1 MTASN
6 NNKTAVVLCSG
17 GLDSTTLACQVAA
30 EGYRLKLLGFD
41 YGQRHV
47 KELDS
52 ALFFAD
58 RLGATFDVI
67 DLTQLNGLLPGSSL
81 TTADV
86 EVPDGHYAEETMR
99 ITVVPNR
106 NAMMLAI
113 AFGVAAAH
121 GAEFVGTAVH
131 AGDHYIYPD
140 CRPSFI
146 DAFRAMERLSLEGM
160 WKVGLKAP
168 FVNMTK
174 GAIVRLG
181 AKLGVPYAETWSCY
195 KGGDIHCGSCGTCF
209 ERREAF
215 AEAEVDD
222 PTVYLATPDYAD
234 PRK

>member
-1 MTASN
+1 MSTAN
-6 NNKTAVVLCSG
+6 TRTAVLLCSG
-17 GLDSTTLACQVAA
+17 GLDSTTLAYQYASQ
-30 EGYRLKLLGFD
+30 GYRLKLLGFD

-52 ALFFAD
+52 ALLTAA
-58 RLGATFDVI
+58 RLSATFDVI

-86 EVPDGHYAEETMR
+86 DVPDGHYAEETMR

-113 AFGVAAAH
+113 AFGIAAAH
-121 GAEFVGTAVH
+121 DAALVATAVH
-131 AGDHYIYPD
+131 AGDHFIYPD
-140 CRPSFI
+140 CRPAFV
-146 DAFRAMERLSLEGM
+146 DAFRTMEQQSLMGM
-160 WKVGLKAP
+160 WKVDLHAP
-168 FVNMTK
+168 FVQMSK

-181 AKLGVPYAETWSCY
+181 AKLGVPYEDTWSCY
-195 KGGDIHCGSCGTCF
+195 KGQDVHCGACGTCF

-215 AEAEVDD
+215 AEAEVPD
-222 PTVYLATPDYAD
+222 PTEYAATPHYDD